1 MATLMVKI
9 ANKPH
14 ASANT
19 INAAIS
25 PCLTIIID
33 RMLEK
38 CSDKHYATGQAL
50 AIELICRARQ
60 VSYYELE

>member
-1 MATLMVKI
+1 MFKI

-19 INAAIS
+19 INTAIS

-33 RMLEK
+33 RIFEIDA
-38 CSDKHYATGQAL
+38 DKHYATGQEL

-60 VSYYELE
+60 ASYYELE